1 MGYLFLTLAL
11 LFNATANILLKVG
24 ATRLGPIEG
33 PGLVA
38 RVAGDGYLLAGVLLF
53 ALNVVLYTA
62 ALTRL
67 DLSVAYPIMVAG
79 GIVIVVSV
87 STLVL
92 RETVTVVQSIGLV
105 LLVLGIALVGQRSF
119 A

>member
-24 ATRLGPIEG
+24 ATRLGPLDE
-33 PGLVA
+33 PGLVS
-38 RVAGDGYLLAGVLLF
+38 RVAGDLYLLAGVVLF
-53 ALNVVLYTA
+53 ALNVILYTV

-87 STLVL
+87 SALFL
-92 RETVTVVQSIGLV
+92 RESVTMAQSVGLV